1 MVLRNM
7 VLTELNLYVQT
18 ILLYCYHVFSTQV
31 NTGVGLKET
40 GLHGNQTHTHTH
52 THLHDLVVRL
62 FIDDTVFSI
71 L

>member
-31 NTGVGLKET
+31 NTGVGIKRLDYMVIK
-40 GLHGNQTHTHTH
+40 H